1 MKLAK
6 KGIKIAIKYVQE
18 FKGKHKTYNGERENI
33 KKNDQIEL
41 LEMKNAI
48 SKVDILLHGI
58 REFED
63 SNRNYSKRS

>member
-18 FKGKHKTYNGERENI
+18 FKEKHKTYNGERENI
-33 KKNDQIEL
+33 KKNNQI
-41 LEMKNAI
+41 EMKNAI

-58 REFED
+58 KEFED